1 MIDATWTVREV
12 VSRHP
17 GTGAIFLQHGR
28 AFRASR
34 GQLYANYDPPLTVGD
49 YAALNGIEIGPLL
62 GLLNAAAEA
71 EDFPAKASASGG
83 GPGPHEH
90 AESGGRGETGV
101 DGTFGY
107 TGGVRQA
114 GETDSVLYRADK
126 SYGPGE

>member
-1 MIDATWTVREV
+1 MIDAASTVREV
-12 VSRHP
+12 ISRHP

-28 AFRASR
+28 AFRAPT

-49 YAALNGIEIGPLL
+49 YAALNGIEVGPLL

-71 EDFPAKASASGG
+71 EDFTVKAPASGH
-83 GPGPHEH
+83 GPDRHEH
-90 AESGGRGETGV
+90 AESRGRGESGV

-107 TGGVRQA
+107 TGGFREA
-114 GETDSVLYRADK
+114 GETDSVLYRAER